1 MIQSMTGFG
10 AAERDGF
17 RVEVRSL
24 NHRFSEMSVKL
35 PPALGRHE
43 MAMRDAIKERFRRGK
58 FDVFVSAAGAGSV
71 SVKLNRE
78 IAEGVLLSLREL
90 KEWLSVTGEITLE
103 TLLGW
108 KEFFLHEEVS
118 FDPAPLFAAFG
129 EALKGLEEMRLREGR
144 ALAEEIRERVEALE
158 ALNGQIMALCPAVA
172 EAHRE
177 KFHQRLNTLVREAPV
192 EEARVLQEAA
202 AVAEK
207 ADISEEVHRVK
218 THLEHIRRVL
228 ADGDAV
234 GRKLDFLLQELHRE
248 ANTIASKAGDE
259 RVIHLVI
266 EMKTEI
272 ERAREQAQN
281 IQ

>member
-1 MIQSMTGFG
+1 MTGFG
-10 AAERDGF
+10 SAEKGGF

-24 NHRFSEMSVKL
+24 NHRFTEISMKL

-43 MAMRDAIKERFRRGK
+43 MAMRDALKEKFRRGK
-58 FDVFVSAAGAGSV
+58 FDVFVSAAGAGAV
-71 SVKLNRE
+71 SMKLNRE
-78 IAEGVLLSLREL
+78 IAEGVLHSLREL
-90 KEWLSVTGEITLE
+90 KEWLSVTGEITLD

-108 KEFFLHEEVS
+108 KEFFLQEEVS
-118 FDPAPLFAAFG
+118 FDSAPLFAAFG
-129 EALKGLEEMRLREGR
+129 EALAGLEEMRLREGR
-144 ALAEEIRERVEALE
+144 ALAREIAGRVEAME
-158 ALNGQIMALCPAVA
+158 ALNGRITALCPSVA
-172 EAHRE
+172 EAQRE
-177 KFHQRLNTLVREAPV
+177 KFHQRLSMLVKEAPV
-192 EEARVLQEAA
+192 EESRVLQEAA

-207 ADISEEVHRVK
+207 ADISEEVSRVG
-218 THLEHIRRVL
+218 THLEHIRKVL

-259 RVIHLVI
+259 RVLHLVI

>member
-1 MIQSMTGFG
+1 MTGFG
-10 AAERDGF
+10 SADKDGF

-24 NHRFSEMSVKL
+24 NHRFTEISVKL

-43 MAMRDAIKERFRRGK
+43 MALRDALKEKFRRGK

-71 SVKLNRE
+71 SVKLDRE
-78 IAEGVLLSLREL
+78 MAEGILHSLREL
-90 KEWLSVTGEITLE
+90 KEWLSVEGEITLDM
-103 TLLGW
+103 LLGW

-118 FDPAPLFAAFG
+118 FDPAPLFSAFG
-129 EALKGLEEMRLREGR
+129 EALAGLEEMRLREGR
-144 ALAEEIRERVEALE
+144 ALAGEIQGRVEAIE
-158 ALNGQIMALCPAVA
+158 ALNGRIQALSPSVA
-172 EAHRE
+172 DAFRE
-177 KFHQRLNTLVREAPV
+177 KFHQRLSALVKEAPV
-192 EEARVLQEAA
+192 EEARLLQEAA
-202 AVAEK
+202 AAAER
-207 ADISEEVHRVK
+207 ADISEEVNRVG

-228 ADGDAV
+228 ADGDTV

-248 ANTIASKAGDE
+248 ANTISSKAGDE
-259 RVIHLVI
+259 RVLHLVI